1 MSQPNA
7 VLRFV
12 AALGVLALPIA
23 ATSARAAR
31 PSAADALELKPIQK
45 EVEYDT
51 PDADQAAKCT
61 IAVLN
66 SGQLSGW
73 EVRDPDGRILRRF
86 LDTNRDNKV
95 DQWCYFRNGIEVYRD
110 IDSNFNRKAD
120 QYRWL
125 GTAGTRWG
133 IDTDEDGRIDHWKT
147 ISPEEV
153 SAEIIAALRTRD
165 SRRYRRLLPT
175 DTELKSLGLSTAMA
189 DRLRDKVTA
198 AASDFE
204 KYARAQK
211 VVTNDTQ
218 WVNFGGSRPG
228 IVPAG
233 TDGATK
239 DLEVYENTAAIV
251 ERDGTPSQI
260 LLGTLVRVE
269 GAWRA
274 VDLPQGL
281 SETTAGS
288 MPDGLFFQ
296 ASLAKTPAVGGVA
309 GGLSPEVQKLVSDLE
324 QIDKDLATQQSGEVA
339 GQLNARRA
347 DVLQQLA
354 QKATGAEDRLT
365 WIRQLADTV
374 SAAAQSGTYPD
385 GIERLQSLY
394 QNLEKEKATPALVA
408 YVKYRFL
415 SAEYGRSV
423 QEPNA
428 DFAKIQQQWLV
439 DLEQFVKD
447 YPSSSDAAEAMLQL
461 AVAKEFAGQDKD
473 ALTWYSRIAAEFPD
487 TAVAAKANGAKRRIE
502 SVGQPLQLE
511 GKDLSGQT
519 VSISAA
525 RGKVVLV
532 HYWATW
538 CEPCK
543 QDLSLLKDML
553 AKYGKDKLALIGVN
567 VDSRRA
573 DLDAYLAENPL
584 PWPQL
589 YEPGGMDSRLAGEL
603 GILTLPTMI
612 LIDASGKV
620 VRRDLHATEVD
631 RELHKL
637 LR

>member
-12 AALGVLALPIA
+12 ATLGVLALPIS
-23 ATSARAAR
+23 ATSVRAAR

-165 SRRYRRLLPT
+165 SRRYRQLLPT

-251 ERDGTPSQI
+251 ERDGTPSQV

-269 GAWRA
+269 DACAPLICRKGCRKQRL
-274 VDLPQGL
+274 VQCP
-281 SETTAGS
+281 TGS
-288 MPDGLFFQ
+288 FFR
-296 ASLAKTPAVGGVA
+296 P
-309 GGLSPEVQKLVSDLE
+309 
-324 QIDKDLATQQSGEVA
+324 
-339 GQLNARRA
+339 R
-347 DVLQQLA
+347 
-354 QKATGAEDRLT
+354 
-365 WIRQLADTV
+365 
-374 SAAAQSGTYPD
+374 
-385 GIERLQSLY
+385 
-394 QNLEKEKATPALVA
+394 
-408 YVKYRFL
+408 
-415 SAEYGRSV
+415 
-423 QEPNA
+423 
-428 DFAKIQQQWLV
+428 
-439 DLEQFVKD
+439 
-447 YPSSSDAAEAMLQL
+447 
-461 AVAKEFAGQDKD
+461 
-473 ALTWYSRIAAEFPD
+473 
-487 TAVAAKANGAKRRIE
+487 
-502 SVGQPLQLE
+502 
-511 GKDLSGQT
+511 
-519 VSISAA
+519 
-525 RGKVVLV
+525 
-532 HYWATW
+532 
-538 CEPCK
+538 
-543 QDLSLLKDML
+543 
-553 AKYGKDKLALIGVN
+553 
-567 VDSRRA
+567 
-573 DLDAYLAENPL
+573 
-584 PWPQL
+584 
-589 YEPGGMDSRLAGEL
+589 
-603 GILTLPTMI
+603 
-612 LIDASGKV
+612 
-620 VRRDLHATEVD
+620 
-631 RELHKL
+631 
-637 LR
+637 

>member
-1 MSQPNA
+1 
-7 VLRFV
+7 
-12 AALGVLALPIA
+12 
-23 ATSARAAR
+23 
-31 PSAADALELKPIQK
+31 
-45 EVEYDT
+45 
-51 PDADQAAKCT
+51 
-61 IAVLN
+61 
-66 SGQLSGW
+66 
-73 EVRDPDGRILRRF
+73 
-86 LDTNRDNKV
+86 
-95 DQWCYFRNGIEVYRD
+95 
-110 IDSNFNRKAD
+110 
-120 QYRWL
+120 
-125 GTAGTRWG
+125 
-133 IDTDEDGRIDHWKT
+133 
-147 ISPEEV
+147 
-153 SAEIIAALRTRD
+153 
-165 SRRYRRLLPT
+165 
-175 DTELKSLGLSTAMA
+175 
-189 DRLRDKVTA
+189 
-198 AASDFE
+198 
-204 KYARAQK
+204 
-211 VVTNDTQ
+211 
-218 WVNFGGSRPG
+218 
-228 IVPAG
+228 
-233 TDGATK
+233 
-239 DLEVYENTAAIV
+239 
-251 ERDGTPSQI
+251 
-260 LLGTLVRVE
+260 
-269 GAWRA
+269 
-274 VDLPQGL
+274 
-281 SETTAGS
+281 
-288 MPDGLFFQ
+288 MPDGFFFQ
-296 ASLAKTPAVGGVA
+296 ASLAKTPAVTGVA

-354 QKATGAEDRLT
+354 QKATGAEDRMT

-487 TAVAAKANGAKRRIE
+487 TAVATKANGAKRRIE

-519 VSISAA
+519 VSISGQ

-553 AKYGKDKLALIGVN
+553 AKYGKDKMALIGVN
-567 VDSRRA
+567 VDSRRGPGRIPGREPPV
-573 DLDAYLAENPL
+573 LAATVRTGWDGQP
-584 PWPQL
+584 
-589 YEPGGMDSRLAGEL
+589 PGGRIGHLDLAHDDS
-603 GILTLPTMI
+603 
-612 LIDASGKV
+612 D
-620 VRRDLHATEVD
+620 RRQWQGRTS
-631 RELHKL
+631 
-637 LR
+637 